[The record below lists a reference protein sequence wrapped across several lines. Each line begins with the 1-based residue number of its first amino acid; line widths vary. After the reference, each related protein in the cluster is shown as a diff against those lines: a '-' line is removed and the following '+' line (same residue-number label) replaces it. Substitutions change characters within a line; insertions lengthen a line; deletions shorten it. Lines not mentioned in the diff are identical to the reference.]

1 MPKHTGLEGYGGAA
15 LCRYFNVWSSVSL
28 CSQKGLNKH
37 TLLAARPSIICRNRR
52 CFLNTEREGSL
63 THVLLYLRVILKP
76 LWTWKHNQ
84 KRIKPAVSDF
94 QWTFLVFVP
103 HRLIYFDMESISRS
117 YSPSS
122 DTDPSTPACLFFCWH
137 THCLLQLAWLAVE
150 SSAARDVIL
159 QSWHASCRVF
169 TALVSDM
176 FERHIS
182 ERVSVLVN
190 IEARLFSR
198 AGSCEHRV
206 VKILSMHFKSAV
218 STRKALWWQRCVRLE
233 HDPLCVVAVAWK
245 YDLNQK
251 KGHEKSDLYNQ

>member
-1 MPKHTGLEGYGGAA
+1 METQPEKNQTSRIRFPMNIPP
-15 LCRYFNVWSSVSL
+15 LCFAVFDLFWRGIHK
-28 CSQKGLNKH
+28 SQLFSQQRH
-37 TLLAARPSIICRNRR
+37 RPVHSC
-52 CFLNTEREGSL
+52 
-63 THVLLYLRVILKP
+63 
-76 LWTWKHNQ
+76 
-84 KRIKPAVSDF
+84 
-94 QWTFLVFVP
+94 VP
-103 HRLIYFDMESISRS
+103 
-117 YSPSS
+117 
-122 DTDPSTPACLFFCWH
+122 FFCWH
-137 THCLLQLAWLAVE
+137 THCLLQLASLAVE

-190 IEARLFSR
+190 IEACLFSR

-233 HDPLCVVAVAWK
+233 HDPLCVVTVAWK

-251 KGHEKSDLYNQ
+251 KGHEKFDLYNQ